1 MSNTKK
7 MTYTK
12 EGYAALQRELSD
24 LYAAREKNKEDIA
37 QARSYGD
44 LSENSEYDEAKK
56 EQGRLAV
63 RIMEVEYMINNAEII
78 DDRDID
84 SSVVNVGSLVTVDY
98 QEKGCDVVYHIVGSY
113 ETDPRNGKISDVSP
127 IGSALVGSHAGDMV
141 EVELP
146 NGKKIHLTV
155 KNVERA
161 TV

>member
-1 MSNTKK
+1 MSTTKK

-12 EGYAALQRELSD
+12 EGYAALQKELSD

-63 RIMEVEYMINNAEII
+63 RIMEVEHMINNAEII

-84 SSVVNVGSLVTVDY
+84 SSVVSVGSLVTVDY
-98 QEKGCDVVYHIVGSY
+98 KEKDCEVVYHIVGSY
-113 ETDPRNGKISDVSP
+113 ETDPRNGKISDLSP
-127 IGSALVGSHAGDMV
+127 IGRGMI
-141 EVELP
+141 
-146 NGKKIHLTV
+146 GKKAGEIATITTPGGTIEL
-155 KNVERA
+155 EIRA
-161 TV
+161 VSRAQK